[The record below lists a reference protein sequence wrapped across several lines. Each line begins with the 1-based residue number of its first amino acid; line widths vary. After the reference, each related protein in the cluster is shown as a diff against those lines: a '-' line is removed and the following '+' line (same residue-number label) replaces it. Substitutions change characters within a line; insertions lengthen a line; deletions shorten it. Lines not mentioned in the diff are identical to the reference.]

1 MPAATWKRDLAI
13 GAVVTTVAE
22 IELVLSRDA
31 IDGSFTGLLLSNL
44 LILPALGVRRTQ
56 PLVSIGIAALSFL
69 VDPLVGSAPTAT
81 PFLVLLWLLVSLG
94 WYAAT
99 RTGALGVV
107 TVLVVGLLPSALTG
121 EAGLADLV
129 VNATLLVGAWAGG
142 RALRLA
148 SDRRIAAE
156 VEADRGARQAVAA
169 ERERIARDLHDSM
182 AHALT
187 LITLQAGAA
196 SERATDDAA
205 RELLG
210 GIETTGREA
219 LADMHR
225 FLALVGHGDDET
237 PGVTSLPGLVEGVQ
251 RGGLEV
257 DLDVDIDREL
267 PGSLSTTVYRVVQE
281 ALTNVARHSEATRA
295 RVGVACDDHRLVVRV
310 SDDGRPRPGRT
321 EGTGRGVAGLH
332 ERVALFGGE
341 VVSGPRG
348 GGWCLEASIPLGEL

>member
-56 PLVSIGIAALSFL
+56 PLVSIGIAAL
-69 VDPLVGSAPTAT
+69 
-81 PFLVLLWLLVSLG
+81 
-94 WYAAT
+94 
-99 RTGALGVV
+99 
-107 TVLVVGLLPSALTG
+107 
-121 EAGLADLV
+121 
-129 VNATLLVGAWAGG
+129 
-142 RALRLA
+142 RLA

-196 SERATDDAA
+196 SERATDDAT

-257 DLDVDIDREL
+257 DLDVDVDREL